1 VFQGDSEAD
10 GKALWHHCVEEQ
22 GDYPGVQNMLDVMGV
37 NSQLMPPH
45 ILESVKKHF
54 IAGWS
59 GYPLIGGAA
68 QVVEGLSVL
77 KKAGFDGILLTWPR
91 WVEGMT
97 RFRDEVMPLLKQ
109 AGLRV

>member
-1 VFQGDSEAD
+1 
-10 GKALWHHCVEEQ
+10 
-22 GDYPGVQNMLDVMGV
+22 
-37 NSQLMPPH
+37 MPPQ

-68 QVVEGLSVL
+68 QVVEGLAVL
-77 KKAGFDGILLTWPR
+77 KRAGFDGILLTWPR

-109 AGLRV
+109 AGLRD